1 MAAQSAQSRISYCTF
16 STFSAFQIL
25 QENGWF
31 ALSPPVTFYVES
43 TQALS
48 KTSAPENGD
57 AREEGLKFDQ
67 KGFVQAECS
76 KAAFAEVLSAGL
88 AAL

>member
-1 MAAQSAQSRISYCTF
+1 
-16 STFSAFQIL
+16 L

-57 AREEGLKFDQ
+57 AREEGLKFD
-67 KGFVQAECS
+67 
-76 KAAFAEVLSAGL
+76 
-88 AAL
+88 